1 MALHNKEEE
10 EEPHV
15 LMVAFSAQGHL
26 NPMLRLGKRL
36 ISHGLHVTIA
46 TTHLQPGRRLFKPS
60 SSSSATGHD
69 IDFLFYS
76 DGLDGRKVDIDTFM
90 DSLSQHG
97 PTNLTKLI
105 HQNYHTA
112 PSDANNSTVSNPFV
126 PWAANVAHDLG
137 IPCAMLWIQPVA
149 LYAVYYR
156 YYRNLNPFPTL
167 TDPDLTVNLP
177 GLPPLRTEDLPSFV
191 LPTNTFG
198 AFSKLFS
205 EMFGAMEKHASWV
218 LANSFHA
225 LEADVIINSSKD
237 LFPVVPVGPL
247 VDPSLLGKGEE
258 EEADGAVNL
267 WEVDHSC
274 MEWLDEQA
282 AGSVV
287 YVLER
292 ALKEGRWP
300 FVWVV
305 KGTEAG
311 ELSTSSGGGQGI
323 VVAWAPQTKVLAHR
337 AVGCFVTHG
346 GWNSTLEAV
355 AAGVPMV
362 VYPQWSDQPTNA
374 KLVEDVF
381 GVGVRVRENGD
392 VKMVVGSEEMGR
404 AIREVMDGPKS
415 EQIKGNARRL
425 KIAAG
430 EAVAAGGEGTSKVSV
445 RKFVD
450 EIVGRSCSSS
460 GPCCGEGIS

>member
-1 MALHNKEEE
+1 
-10 EEPHV
+10 
-15 LMVAFSAQGHL
+15 
-26 NPMLRLGKRL
+26 
-36 ISHGLHVTIA
+36 
-46 TTHLQPGRRLFKPS
+46 
-60 SSSSATGHD
+60 
-69 IDFLFYS
+69 
-76 DGLDGRKVDIDTFM
+76 
-90 DSLSQHG
+90 
-97 PTNLTKLI
+97 
-105 HQNYHTA
+105 
-112 PSDANNSTVSNPFV
+112 
-126 PWAANVAHDLG
+126 
-137 IPCAMLWIQPVA
+137 
-149 LYAVYYR
+149 
-156 YYRNLNPFPTL
+156 
-167 TDPDLTVNLP
+167 
-177 GLPPLRTEDLPSFV
+177 
-191 LPTNTFG
+191 
-198 AFSKLFS
+198 
-205 EMFGAMEKHASWV
+205 
-218 LANSFHA
+218 
-225 LEADVIINSSKD
+225 
-237 LFPVVPVGPL
+237 
-247 VDPSLLGKGEE
+247 
-258 EEADGAVNL
+258 
-267 WEVDHSC
+267 

-287 YVLER
+287 YVSFGSLATLSADQSASLER

>member
-1 MALHNKEEE
+1 
-10 EEPHV
+10 
-15 LMVAFSAQGHL
+15 
-26 NPMLRLGKRL
+26 
-36 ISHGLHVTIA
+36 
-46 TTHLQPGRRLFKPS
+46 
-60 SSSSATGHD
+60 
-69 IDFLFYS
+69 
-76 DGLDGRKVDIDTFM
+76 
-90 DSLSQHG
+90 
-97 PTNLTKLI
+97 
-105 HQNYHTA
+105 
-112 PSDANNSTVSNPFV
+112 
-126 PWAANVAHDLG
+126 
-137 IPCAMLWIQPVA
+137 MLWIQPVA

-156 YYRNLNPFPTL
+156 YYRNLNPFPTS

-205 EMFGAMEKHASWV
+205 EMFGAMEKHVSWV
-218 LANSFHA
+218 FANSFHA

-287 YVLER
+287 YVSFGSLATLSADQSASLEM

-305 KGTEAG
+305 KGAEAG
-311 ELSTSSGGGQGI
+311 ELSSSSGGGQGI

-381 GVGVRVRENGD
+381 GVGVRVRANGD
-392 VKMVVGSEEMGR
+392 GRMIIGSEEMGR

-430 EAVAAGGEGTSKVSV
+430 EAVAAGGEGTSEVSV

-460 GPCCGEGIS
+460 GPCCGGEGIS